1 MRAQIIGTGSYV
13 PEKVVTN
20 RDLEKIVE
28 TSDEWIVERTGI
40 RERRQA
46 APGENTSDMAL
57 KASIRALEM
66 ASTRADELDLIIVGT
81 ISPDMPMP
89 ACAAFLAHKLGATK
103 CFAFDLS
110 AACAGS
116 LFGMSIASQFIE
128 TGRAKRVLVVGVE
141 LLTRIVD
148 WKDRNS
154 CVLFGDAAGAMVL
167 GPSKDEGRGVI
178 STHLHTDGSQTGIL
192 CIPGGGMSSEARLRV
207 ILDNAATV
215 LCCTPTYAIRLGEVA
230 AQNKMDISRSGVKR
244 IIVAG
249 EPGGSIHA
257 TRRRIET
264 LWSGASVFDHH
275 GMTETGPVT
284 YECPAR
290 PGVLHVMESAFYAEV
305 IDPATGKP
313 VPAGE
318 LVLTTLT
325 RTGSPLLRYRTGDLV
340 RRDLEN
346 PVCSC
351 GRHEIALGGGVH
363 GRVDDMVIVRGVNI
377 YPGSIDT
384 LFQGLPDV
392 AEYRVHVNT
401 KSALAELRVEVEPV
415 ETCKDTEKLAA
426 LITNTLQIALS
437 LRVPVTIVAPGTLP
451 RSEMK
456 AKRWVKG

>member
-1 MRAQIIGTGSYV
+1 VRAQIIGTGSYV

-192 CIPGGGMSSEARLRV
+192 CIPGGGSANPASHEMIEKRLQYVSMNGREVYKFAVRALSDAVNEAF
-207 ILDNAATV
+207 AANGLTADHV
-215 LCCTPTYAIRLGEVA
+215 THLVA
-230 AQNKMDISRSGVKR
+230 HQANVR
-244 IIVAG
+244 IIDAVLERVKVPKEKAFLNIDKYGNTSSASLPMTLDEANRAG
-249 EPGGSIHA
+249 RLKPNDTILMMAIGAGMSWGSA
-257 TRRRIET
+257 
-264 LWSGASVFDHH
+264 
-275 GMTETGPVT
+275 
-284 YECPAR
+284 
-290 PGVLHVMESAFYAEV
+290 
-305 IDPATGKP
+305 
-313 VPAGE
+313 
-318 LVLTTLT
+318 
-325 RTGSPLLRYRTGDLV
+325 
-340 RRDLEN
+340 
-346 PVCSC
+346 
-351 GRHEIALGGGVH
+351 
-363 GRVDDMVIVRGVNI
+363 IVR
-377 YPGSIDT
+377 
-384 LFQGLPDV
+384 
-392 AEYRVHVNT
+392 
-401 KSALAELRVEVEPV
+401 
-415 ETCKDTEKLAA
+415 
-426 LITNTLQIALS
+426 
-437 LRVPVTIVAPGTLP
+437 
-451 RSEMK
+451 
-456 AKRWVKG
+456 W